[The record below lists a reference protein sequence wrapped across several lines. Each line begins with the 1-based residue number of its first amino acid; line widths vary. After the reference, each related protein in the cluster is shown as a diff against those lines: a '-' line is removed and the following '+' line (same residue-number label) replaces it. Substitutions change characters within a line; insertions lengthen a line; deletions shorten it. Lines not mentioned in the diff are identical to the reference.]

1 MKTAQS
7 LNSSAMS
14 FISIEYIAL
23 EYIDVVNS
31 FQKIEFPMTL
41 HLELFFW

>member
-1 MKTAQS
+1 MT
-7 LNSSAMS
+7 
-14 FISIEYIAL
+14 FISVEYIAL

-31 FQKIEFPMTL
+31 FREIEFPMTL